1 VRVTYGKLIRD
12 RIPEIMDAAGVRYEV
27 AVLDDAAFRSA
38 LRAKLL
44 EEATEAASA
53 GSAEELAKEIADLFE
68 VAETLLA
75 VEGVDAEAVGRSSG
89 SGARRAAG
97 SGGGWSSG
105 GRKGDRGGPV
115 RVAARPPAG

>member
-75 VEGVDAEAVGRSSG
+75 VEGVDAEAVR
-89 SGARRAAG
+89 AVQRERREA
-97 SGGGWSSG
+97 
-105 GRKGDRGGPV
+105 RGGFG
-115 RVAARPPAG
+115 RRLELRWTEG

>member
-12 RIPEIMDAAGVRYEV
+12 RIPEIMDAARVRYEV

-53 GSAEELAKEIADLFE
+53 GSGEELAKEIADLFE
-68 VAETLLA
+68 VVEALLA
-75 VEGVDAEAVGRSSG
+75 VEGVGLEVVRSVQQERREA
-89 SGARRAAG
+89 
-97 SGGGWSSG
+97 
-105 GRKGDRGGPV
+105 RGGFG
-115 RVAARPPAG
+115 RRLELRWTEG

>member
-44 EEATEAASA
+44 EEATEAGSA
-53 GSAEELAKEIADLFE
+53 GTAEELVKEIADLFE
-68 VAETLLA
+68 VVEELLA
-75 VEGVDAEAVGRSSG
+75 VEGMDLEEVRAVQRERRS
-89 SGARRAAG
+89 A
-97 SGGGWSSG
+97 
-105 GRKGDRGGPV
+105 RGGLG
-115 RVAARPPAG
+115 RRLELRWTEG

>member
-53 GSAEELAKEIADLFE
+53 GSAEELAKEIADLCE

-75 VEGVDAEAVGRSSG
+75 VEGVDAEAVR
-89 SGARRAAG
+89 AVQRERREA
-97 SGGGWSSG
+97 
-105 GRKGDRGGPV
+105 RGGFG
-115 RVAARPPAG
+115 RRLELRWTEG